1 MRQFLLVCLIALSCV
16 HPTLSQ
22 DTGKNQTTQEIKN
35 EVLKVEQEQDQAVA
49 ASDIKTL
56 DRIWADNLVYTAPNG
71 ELLTKAQ
78 HLAEFQSGI
87 RKFETMKHDDFNV
100 RVYGDS
106 VVVLTGRST
115 SMLLYNG
122 EVSEGPRRFT
132 NVFVKMDGRWQL
144 VSHHVTNVAK

>member
-1 MRQFLLVCLIALSCV
+1 MRWIWLLLI
-16 HPTLSQ
+16 TLSLV
-22 DTGKNQTTQEIKN
+22 GPARAQTAKGNESEEDIKK
-35 EVLKVEQEQDQAVA
+35 EVLRVEEEQDQAVA
-49 ASDIKTL
+49 NSDIKTL
-56 DRIWADNLVYTAPNG
+56 EHIWADNLVYTAPNG

-87 RKFETMKHDDFNV
+87 RKFESMKHDDFNV
-100 RVYGDS
+100 RVYGRT

-115 SMLLYNG
+115 SMLRYKG

-132 NVFVKMDGRWQL
+132 NLFVKMDGRWQL